1 MSKLS
6 KRVAALLAAG
16 AGAGALAVANV
27 QDFEGYS
34 SVAYQD
40 AAKVWTICAG
50 HTTGVRSGQ
59 YAAPDE
65 CAAWLESDLGHA
77 FAVIDRTV
85 KIDLP
90 EPTRAALASFIFN
103 VGEGAF
109 ERSTLLR
116 KLNVGDIPGACD
128 QLLRWDRIG
137 QSISRGLA
145 RRRAAERELCL
156 AGVTP

>member
-1 MSKLS
+1 MSNLS
-6 KRVAALLAAG
+6 KSVLALLAAG

-34 SVAYQD
+34 PKAYQD
-40 AAKVWTICAG
+40 GAKIWTICTG
-50 HTTGVRSGQ
+50 HTGGVRSGQ
-59 YAAPDE
+59 YAAPEE

-77 FAVIDRTV
+77 FATIDRTV
-85 KIDLP
+85 TIDLP

-103 VGEGAF
+103 VGSVAF

-116 KLNVGDIPGACD
+116 LLNAGDIPGACD
-128 QLLRWDRIG
+128 QILRWNRIG
-137 QSISRGLA
+137 QSVSAGLS

-156 AGVTP
+156 AGVTS